1 MLLPSKRCKI
11 GIGTV
16 QFGLDYGVANANGQ
30 TPEGEVR
37 AILARGAEAGCLT
50 IDTASAYGEAEVV
63 LGRFLWK
70 DAPFR
75 IVTKTAPVNGTPI
88 GAAVVAA
95 FRESFLSSLRKL
107 KRPAVYGLLAH
118 HASDLLAPGG
128 DRLYDVLRKFRDV
141 GLVERIGASVYD
153 RTQIDAL
160 VDAYDLDLVQL
171 PVNVLDQRLLA
182 DGTLDRLHGRGIEI
196 HARSTFL
203 QGLLLMPL
211 DRVPAYFA
219 PIMALLRDWHDQA
232 ARQGMSLV
240 EAALAFV
247 RDLPQV
253 DAVIIGV
260 DSANQFEQVLHAA
273 STAKAFDAAALA
285 CNDPAFVNP
294 GQWGLS

>member
-16 QFGLDYGVANANGQ
+16 QFGLDYGIANANGR
-30 TPEGEVR
+30 TPEAEVR

-50 IDTASAYGEAEVV
+50 IDTAAAYGDSEAV
-63 LGRFLWK
+63 LGRLLRK
-70 DAPFR
+70 DVPFR
-75 IVTKTAPVNGTPI
+75 IVTKASPVNGLPVD
-88 GAAVVAA
+88 ASAVAG
-95 FRESFLSSLRKL
+95 FRESFFASLRKL
-107 KRPAVYGLLAH
+107 ERPAVYGLLAH

-128 DRLYDVLRKFRDV
+128 DRLYHALREFRDA
-141 GLVERIGASVYD
+141 GLTERIGASVYD

-171 PVNVLDQRLLA
+171 PVSVFDQRLLA
-182 DGTLDRLHGRGIEI
+182 DGTLDRLHGAGIEI

-219 PIMALLRDWHDQA
+219 PIMTLLRDWHDQA

-253 DAVIIGV
+253 DAVIVGV
-260 DSANQFEQVLHAA
+260 DSADQFEQVLQAA
-273 STAKAFDAAALA
+273 STARAFDATALA
-285 CNDPAFVNP
+285 CSDPAFVNP